1 MRKLLRYLIVVSV
14 FISTAALADSPASS
28 GLGQSWPNASDHSL
42 SPRYHVFVFVK
53 DGVRFIQVNDSV
65 GQVRGAVA
73 TAGNQ
78 ILVLPIGTGTQVV
91 TPPAPAANA
100 PAAAPAAS
108 TEPVYQD
115 GQVTIT
121 AQPQSNGTLLL
132 NAMSTCKDPI
142 ECNTKAASAPN

>member
-1 MRKLLRYLIVVSV
+1 MSKLLQILAIASV
-14 FISTAALADSPASS
+14 LLSGAALADSPTS
-28 GLGQSWPNASDHSL
+28 GLGQAWPNATDHSL

-53 DGVRFIQVNDSV
+53 DGVRFVQINDAV

-73 TAGNQ
+73 TAGGQ
-78 ILVLPIGTGTQVV
+78 ILVLPIGTGAQVL
-91 TPPAPAANA
+91 TPPPPAANA
-100 PAAAPAAS
+100 PAATPAAS

-132 NAMSTCKDPI
+132 RAMSDCKDPA
-142 ECNTKAASAPN
+142 ECNTKVTAAPN